1 MAVKSNEKIISA
13 KSRLY
18 GFLGKILIAAT
29 AIVAGIVQ
37 HVFNVQRYILM
48 YQLIILL
55 AAGVGIYF
63 ILRKTFYEYVYTFSR
78 DHFLIHQIVGS
89 KDVILFAVDYKDI
102 LDFGPLSALQMDQ
115 ERKNKLD
122 KFYLAETTLD
132 VYYLR
137 YRDINNKC
145 DKILTFKP
153 SAPVIEALSAKIS

>member
-1 MAVKSNEKIISA
+1 MSTSTLSVEIIFLFI
-13 KSRLY
+13 RLW
-18 GFLGKILIAAT
+18 
-29 AIVAGIVQ
+29 VV
-37 HVFNVQRYILM
+37 
-48 YQLIILL
+48 
-55 AAGVGIYF
+55 
-63 ILRKTFYEYVYTFSR
+63 
-78 DHFLIHQIVGS
+78 

-145 DKILTFKP
+145 DKIQTFKP
-153 SAPVIEALSAKIS
+153 SAP